1 MVVTTNAVGD
11 PSIENKWGSLLHQQ
25 VRLKKIIVRITWVRY
40 GARPHYQAHLTK
52 WYQVAVAASRGSIR
66 RDNAA
71 RLTRVEHLIN
81 GAR

>member
-1 MVVTTNAVGD
+1 MVVKTNAVD
-11 PSIENKWGSLLHQQ
+11 ALLQTSQ
-25 VRLKKIIVRITWVRY
+25 LAEPMSARFLKKIIVRITWVRY
-40 GARPHYQAHLTK
+40 GVSALSSALNEAVS
-52 WYQVAVAASRGSIR
+52 VAVAASRGSIR